1 MQQSILIAGAKE
13 NAGVNLA
20 RDYNHVVNVAQL
32 RGKGYRNSVRVW
44 V

>member
-13 NAGVNLA
+13 NAGVTLS
-20 RDYNHVVNVAQL
+20 RDYNHVVDVTQL